1 MAEAKTTKTKKKLTP
16 YKPAKTQTT
25 APVESEVKPPFK
37 IKRSYMIIL
46 LAVLVVIALIYL
58 LRSFFVVALVNGEP
72 ITRLQVIDE
81 LETQGGK
88 QITESLITESLIRQQ
103 AREKGIQATQD
114 ELNKEIASLEEL
126 YKQQGQE
133 LSQVL
138 EMRGMTREDLVSQI
152 ELKIFLD
159 KLVGTAEVTDEEVQ
173 QFIDEN
179 NEAYGGTLTPEDVR
193 AQLEEQKKSEKSQQF
208 ITDLQKNAKI
218 QYFVNY

>member
-25 APVESEVKPPFK
+25 TPAESEVKPPFK

-72 ITRLQVIDE
+72 ITRLQVVDE
-81 LETQGGK
+81 LEKQGGK
-88 QITESLITESLIRQQ
+88 QITESLVTESLIRQK
-103 AREKGIQATQD
+103 AREKGIQATED
-114 ELNKEIASLEEL
+114 ELNKEISSLEEL

-159 KLVGTAEVTDEEVQ
+159 KLVGNAEVTDEEVQ
-173 QFIDEN
+173 KFIDEN

-193 AQLEEQKKSEKSQQF
+193 AQLVEQKKSEKSQQF